1 MQKKYVGI
9 ILGLLSFVI
18 LTSGCIY
25 LDNFTAPNKNYGV
38 NDTSYN
44 TVANVST
51 KTFSAYGVSFKYPY
65 NWKVDTGKNPDGS
78 DMISAYE
85 EVAFKATAFN
95 IQIMNDTDI
104 SEQTVIAG
112 MQKSIIPGGNKT
124 ASYTITLDNT
134 TAYEDVY
141 VVDNPNFSKLMRFT
155 LIYFVKDGKSYLITL
170 QASDKNFDKEK
181 AKFGIILNSL
191 KVQ

>member
-1 MQKKYVGI
+1 
-9 ILGLLSFVI
+9 
-18 LTSGCIY
+18 
-25 LDNFTAPNKNYGV
+25 
-38 NDTSYN
+38 
-44 TVANVST
+44 
-51 KTFSAYGVSFKYPY
+51 
-65 NWKVDTGKNPDGS
+65 
-78 DMISAYE
+78 MISAYE

-104 SEQTVIAG
+104 SEQTVIEG

-124 ASYTITLDNT
+124 ASYTIIIDNQ

-141 VVDNPNFSKLMRFT
+141 VVNNPNFSKLMRFT

-170 QASDKNFDKEK
+170 QASDKGFDKEK